1 MLLSNYIKN
10 LRQVKG
16 ITQRELAE
24 ELNVSLS
31 TIKKIETEQTEAPS
45 GKLLE
50 GLSKYLHKS
59 PVAVFSD
66 ILLPY
71 DGSSMSGNEIH
82 GLEFVKRVIATF
94 CIDNFNL
101 KDLFP
106 LYDYPEMDY
115 QSIFFAELCLKKS
128 PSHTMVLSKAMGY
141 IKKDFNINKQD
152 DIEEVWDKILLS
164 IVKFPKRFNK
174 LFVVFDADYKLE
186 IDLYNA
192 FCNKKLH
199 NMKTGIVMGLYD
211 TSQCGFLT
219 IHDFVEEYENV
230 EKE

>member
-10 LRQVKG
+10 LRKIKG
-16 ITQRELAE
+16 ITQRELAV

-45 GKLLE
+45 VKLLE
-50 GLSKYLHKS
+50 GLSKYLHKN

-66 ILLPY
+66 IMLPY
-71 DGSSMSGNEIH
+71 DESSMSGNEIH
-82 GLEFVKRVIATF
+82 NMEFVKRVIATF

-101 KDLFP
+101 KNIFS
-106 LYDYPEMDY
+106 LYDYLEMDF
-115 QSIFFAELCLKKS
+115 QNIFFAELCLKKS
-128 PSHTMVLSKAMGY
+128 PSHIMVLSKAIGY

-152 DIEEVWDKILLS
+152 DIEKIWDNIILS
-164 IVKFPKRFNK
+164 IAKFPKRINK

-186 IDLYNA
+186 RDLYKA
-192 FCNKKLH
+192 FCEKKIH

-211 TSQCGFLT
+211 INQCEFLT
-219 IHDFVEEYENV
+219 IHDFVEEYEN
-230 EKE
+230 